1 MITQLSSIRSFYNTH
16 TTLPYAFRKQQL
28 LALKKAVTDHEEAI
42 YAALHTDLHKS
53 REECWVTENGFLLA
67 ELDHAIR
74 HLSEWMQ
81 PEKVRTNLLNF
92 PSASYIRHEPAGVV
106 LIIGPWNYPLQ
117 LSLAP
122 LVGAIA
128 AGNCAVLKPSEFAPA
143 TAAVIQQIIE
153 TAFSPEYI
161 LCVQGDGAA
170 VIGDMMQH
178 FVFDHVFYTG
188 GAATGKKIYGMAASQ
203 LVPVTLELGGKSPCI
218 VEADADIEVA
228 AKRIVMTKFSNAGQM
243 CVAPDYILVHASR
256 KEALVTA
263 MKEKILRFFGG
274 DMEHAEHYGRIINEK
289 QFDRILRY
297 LQDGKIIAGGRHHRE
312 SLFIEP
318 TLLEYMVPDAAVMQE
333 EIFGPVLPVIPFDTN
348 DQALQVIRKYPD
360 PLALYVFTQSRSKEK
375 YWLDAV
381 PSGGACINNAS
392 WHLTNPHLP
401 FGGRGTSGMG
411 AYHGRF
417 SFDTFSRKRAVMKT
431 PVWFDPSIKYPPFKG
446 KLSLFKWLMKRG

>member
-16 TTLPYAFRKQQL
+16 ATLPYAFRKQQL
-28 LALKKAVTDHEEAI
+28 LALKKTVIEKEEAI
-42 YAALHTDLHKS
+42 YAALYSDLHKS

-67 ELDHAIR
+67 EIDHAIR
-74 HLSEWMQ
+74 HLSGWMQ
-81 PEKVRTNLLNF
+81 PEKVHTNLLNF
-92 PSASYIRHEPAGVV
+92 PSSSYIRHEPAGVV
-106 LIIGPWNYPLQ
+106 LVIGPWNYPLQ

-128 AGNCAVLKPSEFAPA
+128 AGNCAILKPSEFAPA
-143 TAAVIQQIIE
+143 TAAVIRQIIE
-153 TAFSPEYI
+153 TAFSPDYV

-170 VIGDMMQH
+170 VIGNMMQD

-188 GAATGKKIYGMAASQ
+188 GAVTGKKIYSMAAEK

-218 VEADADIEVA
+218 VESDADIEVA

-243 CVAPDYILVHASR
+243 CVAPDYILVHTSR

-263 MKEKILRFFGG
+263 MKEMILRFFGA
-274 DMEHAEHYGRIINEK
+274 DMEYAAHYGRIINEK
-289 QFDRILRY
+289 QFDRIVRY
-297 LQDGKIIAGGRHHRE
+297 LQDGKIIAGGRHNRE
-312 SLFIEP
+312 TLFIEP
-318 TLLEYMVPDAAVMQE
+318 TLLEYMIPDAAVMQE
-333 EIFGPVLPVIPFDTN
+333 EIFGPVLPVIPFDDN
-348 DQALQVIRKYPD
+348 DQALQVIRRHPD
-360 PLALYVFTQSRSKEK
+360 PLAFYVFTQSRKKET